1 MDEKKE
7 FVSKIGKENQL
18 RKSKR
23 KSSIKLE
30 KGASE
35 VDEIKEI
42 DEYIDDE
49 KIKKK
54 YSRSA
59 KKITALK
66 E

>member
-1 MDEKKE
+1 MEEKKE

-23 KSSIKLE
+23 KSSIKLQ